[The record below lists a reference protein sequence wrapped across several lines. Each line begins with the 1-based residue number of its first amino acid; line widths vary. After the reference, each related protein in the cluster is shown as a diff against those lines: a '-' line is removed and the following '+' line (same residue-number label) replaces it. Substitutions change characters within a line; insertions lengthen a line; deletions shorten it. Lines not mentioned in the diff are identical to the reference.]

1 MKILHKIRA
10 NIRLC
15 VQIVFAAL
23 TNGYLIGFM
32 EGKIYQ
38 GPSKKF
44 CVPGLNCYSCPGA
57 VASCPIGSLQA
68 VLGSNNYKFS
78 FYIIGFLM
86 IVGSLFGRFICGW
99 LCPFGLVQD
108 LLYKIPFVKKIKKV
122 PFDKQLRYLKYV
134 IFAVFVVILPLT
146 LTDIAGNGMP
156 WFCKTICPSG
166 TLLGGLPLV
175 AMNPGLRSAIGF
187 LFSWKVMV
195 LILILVLSAM
205 IYRPFCK
212 YLCPLGAFYGVF
224 NKFSLYR
231 FEVDKEKCNQCGACS
246 RKCGMDIKVYEQPN
260 SPECIRCGACLK
272 ACPKQAIHRVGQK

>member
-122 PFDKQLRYLKYV
+122 PFDKQAEISEICDIRGVCGDSSADIDRYCGQRYALVLQDDLSFRY
-134 IFAVFVVILPLT
+134 A
-146 LTDIAGNGMP
+146 AGR
-156 WFCKTICPSG
+156 TPSG
-166 TLLGGLPLV
+166 CDESGTEKCHRIFVQLEGDGSDSDPGTLRHDLPSLLQISVPAGGI
-175 AMNPGLRSAIGF
+175 LRSI
-187 LFSWKVMV
+187 
-195 LILILVLSAM
+195 
-205 IYRPFCK
+205 
-212 YLCPLGAFYGVF
+212 
-224 NKFSLYR
+224 
-231 FEVDKEKCNQCGACS
+231 
-246 RKCGMDIKVYEQPN
+246 
-260 SPECIRCGACLK
+260 
-272 ACPKQAIHRVGQK
+272 